1 MCGIGGVFTN
11 NKSIRHQELAQ
22 QLVASILHRGPDYS
36 DSIRVSEYCSLSHA
50 RLKIIDL
57 SDNANQP
64 MYCYQKRYVIVFNG
78 EIYNYKHLRLELQRV
93 AYQSRQK
100 PYPFQTQ
107 SDTEVILA
115 AYHRWG
121 EECVNHL
128 DGMFAFAIYDT
139 EENSLFLAR
148 DRQGKKPLYY
158 IHRPDVFAFAS
169 EVRALMHS
177 SLSSR
182 ELDVSQLFDYFQY
195 QTVFSPHTLVKDI
208 QLLDSACTLKV
219 SFSQNQTVVA
229 EKKKY
234 WVPVKEITNESDISY
249 DEAKSKVRE
258 LLFQSVE
265 KRLVSD
271 VPLGAFLSGGIDSSA
286 IVGIMKKIF
295 SSEVNTFHVTTNVSE
310 LAENEF
316 AQSLSAIYQTRHH
329 NIVLKEREVLQS
341 VSEALEKTDYPTGDG
356 INTYIVS
363 NATKQTGITV
373 ALSGVGGDE
382 LFAGYPQFKV
392 MSRLHHLSSMGFA
405 SFGKIAASVLPVGKR
420 SFFYR
425 LKVLMQANSL
435 SADTLFP
442 YYRQVFLQKNIPLM
456 GNQFPS
462 FFHTHADERYL
473 LKNHHIISYIS
484 ILEMDNYMQHV
495 LLRDTDQFSMAN
507 ALEVRAPFLD
517 TALVE
522 FVLSL
527 PDAYKYPVTPKK
539 LLTDAVQDILPE
551 NIVQRRKMGFVL
563 PFMKWMRE
571 DLKNLCEEK
580 IKHLSEQKFVD
591 GKKLLTEWKAY
602 QTGKHDRWWMFWH
615 LIVLQYWMEKN
626 NIVVK

>member
-1 MCGIGGVFTN
+1 MCGIAGVFTN

-22 QLVASILHRGPDYS
+22 QLIASMLHRGPDYS
-36 DSIRVSEYCSLSHA
+36 DSISASEYCSLSHA

-93 AYQSRQK
+93 AYQSK
-100 PYPFQTQ
+100 HNPYPFQTQ

-139 EENSLFLAR
+139 EENTLFLAR

-158 IHRPDVFAFAS
+158 IHRSDVFAFAS
-169 EVRALMHS
+169 EVRALMKS

-182 ELDVSQLFDYFQY
+182 ELNTSQLFDYFQY

-208 QLLDSACTLKV
+208 QLLDSACVLKV
-219 SFSQNQTVVA
+219 SLRENQTIVA
-229 EKKKY
+229 EKRNYWTPIKK
-234 WVPVKEITNESDISY
+234 IISESDISY

-286 IVGIMKKIF
+286 IVGIMKKVF

-310 LAENEF
+310 LAENEY
-316 AQSLSAIYQTRHH
+316 AQSLSDVYQTRHH
-329 NIVLKEREVLQS
+329 NIVLKDYDVLQW
-341 VSEALEKTDYPTGDG
+341 VSEAVDKTDYPTGDG

-363 NATKQTGITV
+363 KATKQAGITV

-392 MSRLHHLSSMGFA
+392 MYRFNQWKFLDIPFLRKIVASLLPVNVSHKLYRLSMLMQSDKWNIDELFPFYRRLYSAEQLPLRMKEYETFFKSFRDKKELADKHHLLSY
-405 SFGKIAASVLPVGKR
+405 V
-420 SFFYR
+420 
-425 LKVLMQANSL
+425 SL
-435 SADTLFP
+435 
-442 YYRQVFLQKNIPLM
+442 
-456 GNQFPS
+456 
-462 FFHTHADERYL
+462 
-473 LKNHHIISYIS
+473 
-484 ILEMDNYMQHV
+484 LEMRNYMEHV
-495 LLRDTDQFSMAN
+495 LLRDTDQMSMAN

-527 PDAYKYPVTPKK
+527 PDVYKYPVTPKK

-551 NIVQRRKMGFVL
+551 NIVQRKKMGFVL
-563 PFMKWMRE
+563 PFKQWMRT
-571 DLKNLCEEK
+571 DLKSFCEEK
-580 IKHLSEQKFVD
+580 IKHLSEQKFID
-591 GKKLLTEWKAY
+591 GKKLLTNWRAY

-615 LIVLQYWMEKN
+615 LIVLQNWIEKN
-626 NIVVK
+626 NIRTE